1 MLYTMNKTRISYA
14 GLNFDPIPQI
24 MKSGVQ
30 KYNKCMSVCQQ
41 HVMRHYN
48 LDISVNLRSKDDMTH
63 TIFHSISRR

>member
-30 KYNKCMSVCQQ
+30 IYNKCMSVCQQ

-63 TIFHSISRR
+63 TIFHSISRT